1 MNSGMVSRVALVLAG
16 SDGLGRA
23 SVDELARSGHRV
35 AFCARNGERVKRVEG
50 ELRGAGHDAL
60 GFVADVASAND
71 LDRLFREVDDHFG
84 RLDVLVTN
92 AGGPPPGGLGSL
104 SDAQWQAAFEL
115 TLMSAVRSIR
125 LALPRMRTNRF
136 GRIIAIGS
144 SSVRQ
149 PIENLVLSNSLR
161 PAIVGLIKSIAPEV
175 VAEGITVNLVSPGRA
190 DTARVRQLDEG
201 RASSR
206 GMTYE
211 EFRQQAESQI
221 PIGRYARPA
230 EVAALIAFL
239 ASDAAGYITGQ
250 TILVDGG
257 LVRALP

>member
-1 MNSGMVSRVALVLAG
+1 MMASRVALVLAG

-23 SVDELARSGHRV
+23 SVDALARSGHRV
-35 AFCARNGERVKRVEG
+35 AFCARNSDRVKKVEAD
-50 ELRGAGHDAL
+50 LRGAGHDAL
-60 GFVADVASAND
+60 GLVADVAKAND
-71 LDRLFREVDDHFG
+71 LETLFSQVDDKFG

-92 AGGPPPGGLGSL
+92 AGGPPAGAMGAVN
-104 SDAQWQAAFEL
+104 DAQWLAAFEL

-125 LALPRMRTNRF
+125 LALPRMRANAF

-161 PAIVGLIKSIAPEV
+161 PAVVGLIKSIAPEI
-175 VAEGITVNLVSPGRA
+175 VAEGITINLVSPGRA
-190 DTARVRQLDEG
+190 DTARVRELDEG
-201 RASSR
+201 RARSR
-206 GMTYE
+206 GVTYD
-211 EFRQQAESQI
+211 EFRKQAEGLI
-221 PIGRYARPA
+221 PIGRYARPD
-230 EVAALIAFL
+230 EVAALIGFL

-257 LVRALP
+257 LVRGLP

>member
-1 MNSGMVSRVALVLAG
+1 M
-16 SDGLGRA
+16 
-23 SVDELARSGHRV
+23 
-35 AFCARNGERVKRVEG
+35 FCARNGERVKRVEG
-50 ELRGAGHDAL
+50 ELRAAGHDAV
-60 GFVADVASAND
+60 GVVADVASAKD
-71 LDRLFREVDDHFG
+71 LDELFGKVDADFG

-92 AGGPPPGGLGSL
+92 AGGPPPGGLDKL

-125 LALPRMRTNRF
+125 LALPRMRANRF

-149 PIENLVLSNSLR
+149 PLENLVLSHALR
-161 PAIVGLIKSIAPEV
+161 PAIVGLIKSVAPEV
-175 VAEGITVNLVSPGRA
+175 IADGITVNLVSPGRA
-190 DTARVRQLDEG
+190 DTARVRELDEG
-201 RASSR
+201 RARSR
-206 GMTYE
+206 GVTYE
-211 EFRQQAESQI
+211 EFRQQAERQI

-239 ASDAAGYITGQ
+239 ASEAAAYITGQ

>member
-1 MNSGMVSRVALVLAG
+1 MASRVALVLAG

-23 SVDELARSGHRV
+23 SVDALARSGHRV
-35 AFCARNGERVKRVEG
+35 AFCARNGDRVKKVEG

-60 GFVADVASAND
+60 GLVADVAKAND
-71 LDRLFREVDDHFG
+71 LESLFGQVDEKFG

-92 AGGPPPGGLGSL
+92 AGGPPAGAMASVT
-104 SDAQWQAAFEL
+104 DVQWQAAFEL

-125 LALPRMRTNRF
+125 LALPRMRANGF

-149 PIENLVLSNSLR
+149 PIENLVLSNAMR
-161 PAIVGLIKSIAPEV
+161 PAVVGLIKSIAPEV

-190 DTARVRQLDEG
+190 DTSRVRELDEG
-201 RASSR
+201 RARSR
-206 GMTYE
+206 GVTYD
-211 EFRQQAESQI
+211 EFRKQAEGLI
-221 PIGRYARPA
+221 PIGRYARPD
-230 EVAALIAFL
+230 EVAALIGFL